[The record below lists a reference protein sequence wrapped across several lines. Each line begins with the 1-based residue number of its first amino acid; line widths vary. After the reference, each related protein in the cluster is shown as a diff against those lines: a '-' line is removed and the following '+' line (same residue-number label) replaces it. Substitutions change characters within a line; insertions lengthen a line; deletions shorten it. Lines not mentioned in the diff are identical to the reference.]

1 MKTGI
6 ISRFSDDKGFGFIKP
21 DDKSKDIFFHVS
33 ELKKINLETIAGNTK
48 ISFGITTFWIDFVV
62 CYCIIRYINY
72 KKHLCIL
79 SNLLENLLLEKFATP
94 YMKRYC

>member
-6 ISRFSDDKGFGFIKP
+6 ISWFSDDKGFGFIKP

-48 ISFGITTFWIDFVV
+48 ISFETKEDKNNRIQAV
-62 CYCIIRYINY
+62 
-72 KKHLCIL
+72 
-79 SNLLENLLLEKFATP
+79 NLQLV
-94 YMKRYC
+94 

>member
-6 ISRFSDDKGFGFIKP
+6 ISWFSDDKGFGFIKP

-48 ISFGITTFWIDFVV
+48 ISFETKEDKNNRIQAV
-62 CYCIIRYINY
+62 
-72 KKHLCIL
+72 
-79 SNLLENLLLEKFATP
+79 NLQLI
-94 YMKRYC
+94 

>member
-48 ISFGITTFWIDFVV
+48 ISFEAKEDKNNRIQAV
-62 CYCIIRYINY
+62 
-72 KKHLCIL
+72 
-79 SNLLENLLLEKFATP
+79 NLQLI
-94 YMKRYC
+94 